1 MAQKFSLEGIEY
13 DVNKLNKMARMSLSK
28 IEFIIARMEELS
40 NFHSVLQNSKN
51 SYIESMKKEIISKK
65 SGFLL
70 EED

>member
-13 DVNKLNKMARMSLSK
+13 DVNNLNKMARMSLSK